1 MVPLDQRQRAV
12 VGATIG
18 SVSEG
23 YDWIVYGTFSA
34 TILPT
39 LFFPASDAA
48 LATLASMASNEK

>member
-1 MVPLDQRQRAV
+1 LDQRQRAV